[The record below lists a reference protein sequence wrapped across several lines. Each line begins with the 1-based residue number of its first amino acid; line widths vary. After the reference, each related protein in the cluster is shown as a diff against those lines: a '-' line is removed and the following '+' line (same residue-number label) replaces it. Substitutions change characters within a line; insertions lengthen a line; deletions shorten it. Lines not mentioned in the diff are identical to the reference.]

1 MRFLYHPIYFQLP
14 KDHNPSRQMALAV
27 PSPLERGNY
36 LTVARQRQP
45 LRRVETRLA
54 SRVKRDDV
62 LRLHRRGDG
71 GDDGGRPPRLNLIY
85 VPRPR
90 ISAPRGTAS
99 RSTSQSAGR
108 HFVASGRPSNVL
120 ARTRYVTNF
129 NQSDR
134 PSGWTLKQAR
144 DSATDRLP
152 SARSVADRF
161 RASTRARTRVS
172 RDR

>member
-1 MRFLYHPIYFQLP
+1 
-14 KDHNPSRQMALAV
+14 MALAV

-62 LRLHRRGDG
+62 LRIHRRGDG
-71 GDDGGRPPRLNLIY
+71 GDGGGGPPRLNLIY

-120 ARTRYVTNF
+120 ARTRYVANF

-134 PSGWTLKQAR
+134 AKRAGSAVRLVVETSS